1 MTDTLTPEQVDE
13 IQWHFTR
20 AIRSG
25 RKIQVSE
32 WMFDTLIT
40 SHRAL
45 GKMADEQTAVNY
57 ELRAKNEVLK
67 KIIASLVPAPIV
79 DSGGRNIE

>member
-1 MTDTLTPEQVDE
+1 MTDILTPEQVD
-13 IQWHFTR
+13 
-20 AIRSG
+20 AIEYKATVLGETDRSD
-25 RKIQVSE
+25 IE
-32 WMFDTLIT
+32 TLIA

-45 GKMADEQTAVNY
+45 GKMADEQMAVNY